1 MDCYHRYVMRGLC
14 YLSLLEEVG
23 ATDKLLETVVVGVFL
38 EMITQ
43 LLPLVLQDCGHLFVY
58 LLEQLVN
65 FG

>member
-1 MDCYHRYVMRGLC
+1 MRGLC

-58 LLEQLVN
+58 LLE
-65 FG
+65 